1 MAELYEPLCFKRT
14 RQFLSY
20 VAIILKGSS
29 FTSAP
34 EFHEDSVT
42 SPNTVEGFLIVRRD
56 QSCNLTYKLSR
67 ESDQFIHS
75 CIYNAPAVGVKKF
88 IADME
93 TILTFLNEYSEL
105 SCIVGDMNI
114 DLLKNSPEH
123 RQYMSIVN
131 GNGYTQLINEATRIT
146 DKSKTLLDHVLIKKY
161 DEGIVSSGVINT
173 AITDHCAT
181 YVELPCLTSN
191 PQAPKRRNMVF
202 LYSKDKFNAFSEKVE
217 TFFDNSWRADIEN
230 ISDKC
235 SFLISDLNLIID
247 EFSKIETPRRK
258 SNSPPWY
265 NNYLRNLITKGKK
278 LYLKYTLDRSRIS
291 YNGFRLYRTKV
302 LKAIKK
308 EKRIYYDNL
317 FNNCLKDKREFFCNL
332 NNVTGRTCKQTIKK
346 IISDE
351 HEYEKPEEIV
361 EKFNEYFS
369 RIGQTINQQIENC
382 TESYSINETEFSMF
396 LKSTN
401 IPEVKK
407 VIDNLNAH
415 KSAGIDG
422 IPADVIKN
430 CSDIFAPL
438 LTVWSIYHSLKEHS
452 QAA

>member
-1 MAELYEPLCFKRT
+1 MYLQRT
-14 RQFLSY
+14 RC
-20 VAIILKGSS
+20 G
-29 FTSAP
+29 
-34 EFHEDSVT
+34 
-42 SPNTVEGFLIVRRD
+42 
-56 QSCNLTYKLSR
+56 
-67 ESDQFIHS
+67 
-75 CIYNAPAVGVKKF
+75 KKF

-105 SCIVGDMNI
+105 SCIVGAMNI
-114 DLLKNSPEH
+114 DLLKDSPEH

-131 GNGYTQLINEATRIT
+131 RNGYTQLINEATRIT

-173 AITDHCAT
+173 AITDLCAT
-181 YVELPCLTSN
+181 YIELPFLTSN

-202 LYSKDKFNAFSEKVE
+202 LHSKDKFNAFSEKVE

-230 ISDKC
+230 ISEKC

-247 EFSKIETPRRK
+247 EFSKIDTPRRK
-258 SNSPPWY
+258 SNCPPWY
-265 NNYLRNLITKGKK
+265 NYLRSLITKRKI
-278 LYLKYTLDRSRIS
+278 LYLKYTLDKSTIS

-332 NNVTGRTCKQTIKK
+332 NNVTGRTYKHTIKK

-361 EKFNEYFS
+361 GKFNEYFS
-369 RIGQTINQQIENC
+369 TIGQTINQQIENC
-382 TESYSINETEFSMF
+382 TESYPINETEFSMF
-396 LKSTN
+396 LKPTN

-415 KSAGIDG
+415 KSAGIAG
-422 IPADVIKN
+422 MPADVIKN
-430 CSDIFAPL
+430 LVIFL
-438 LTVWSIYHSLKEHS
+438 LLF
-452 QAA
+452 